1 MKMIMIMIITRLMIW
16 RVGSRGRE
24 DSLEWEDEYR

>member
-1 MKMIMIMIITRLMIW
+1 VSNMIITRLMIW